1 MKKPLITLI
10 ALFFTTLSY
19 GQQKLLSYEDI
30 RFLLHNNL
38 GKADTFL
45 TAKGYTVTNKDM
57 RKNNRKYQLILPG
70 STKSDVQLRADGKRI
85 NIELETNSYEQY
97 VLLLNSISQ
106 FRVKDGSI
114 GDVQT
119 YDVKNLAN
127 IYIIIND
134 SVPYDALKK
143 DYDIQIVPYK
153 NVTALD

>member
-10 ALFFTTLSY
+10 VLLFATLSY

-38 GKADTFL
+38 EKADTFL
-45 TAKGYTVTNKDM
+45 TAKGYTLAKKDV
-57 RKNNRKYQLILPG
+57 RKNNRKYELVLSG
-70 STKSDVQLRADGKRI
+70 STKSEVQLRADGKRI

-97 VLLLNSISQ
+97 NLLLNSISQ
-106 FRVKDGSI
+106 FRVKDSNI
-114 GDVQT
+114 GDVQA

-127 IYIIIND
+127 IYITIND
-134 SVPYDALKK
+134 TVPYDALRK

-153 NVTALD
+153 NVTAIE